1 MSQAAAVKSD
11 DTIKPTT
18 PAVRNVAVPL
28 APQAPED
35 AILYKVRDLLAYN
48 GPRVHE
54 LPDSRGIVR
63 KYAFA
68 NSESFVEI
76 PMPIAAKLIGNDGF
90 QVLNERGH
98 EMRVQKLEGEGNN
111 KGVILAYDEVVA
123 KYDEL
128 TLDALKA
135 RVERAGGKIQQGA
148 RKDDLVSFLIEASL
162 TDAGKQVA
170 DGEFEGI
177 EEEVDNYA

>member
-1 MSQAAAVKSD
+1 MSAAAAIKSD
-11 DTIKPTT
+11 EPLKPQP
-18 PAVRNVAVPL
+18 PAMRNVAVPI
-28 APQAPED
+28 APPSAED
-35 AILYKVRDLLAYN
+35 TIMYKVRDLLAYN
-48 GPRVHE
+48 GARVHE
-54 LPDSRGIVR
+54 LLDSRGITR

-68 NSESFVEI
+68 NSDTFIEI
-76 PMPIAAKLIGNDGF
+76 PMPIAARLIGNEGF

-98 EMRVQKLEGEGNN
+98 EMRVQKIEGQGNN

-128 TLDALKA
+128 TVESLKS

-162 TDAGKQVA
+162 TNAGKQVE
-170 DGEFEGI
+170 DGEFDGV
-177 EEEVDNYA
+177 EEETDQYA